1 MKTKEELNQMK
12 EDYEKLCKR
21 LKELT
26 EEELAQ
32 VTGADLSES
41 SEAIVPILA
50 DSDLAEEATK
60 LAEAQVKQQVEQAM
74 LASSNQT
81 MPNVLSLLK

>member
-1 MKTKEELNQMK
+1 MKTKEELNQIE
-12 EDYEKLCKR
+12 EDYEKLCKG

-41 SEAIVPILA
+41 SEAIAPILE
-50 DSDLAEEATK
+50 DSDLAEEATI

>member
-1 MKTKEELNQMK
+1 MKTKEELNQIK

-41 SEAIVPILA
+41 SEAIAPILEDA
-50 DSDLAEEATK
+50 DLAEEATK

-74 LASSNQT
+74 LASSNQA